1 MHTALKENLRE
12 IALASAVSFGPP
24 DKLQAPSEESVP
36 GQGEGLR
43 RDHSGLQEE

>member
-24 DKLQAPSEESVP
+24 AKLQVSSEESVP
-36 GQGEGLR
+36 DQ
-43 RDHSGLQEE
+43 